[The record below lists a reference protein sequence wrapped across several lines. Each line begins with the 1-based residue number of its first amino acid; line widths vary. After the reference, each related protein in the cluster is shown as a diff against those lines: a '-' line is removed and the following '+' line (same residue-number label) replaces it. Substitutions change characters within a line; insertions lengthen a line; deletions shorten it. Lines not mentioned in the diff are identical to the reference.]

1 MAVLL
6 FIVLCVLIG
15 AFILFRKRSRQ
26 IPGPI
31 GKPLIGNVSDLN
43 LKSLHIKLFE
53 WNQQY
58 GDIFQF
64 SIFSKKFVVINSS
77 DVLREAFLEE
87 PNASIFAARPE
98 MFFAK
103 YFYKNSDLAFSS
115 LDLTWNKRKKLVH
128 QKLNAYGEGLLR
140 LEKQINQNLTA
151 LMEEIQ
157 LIEGQSIDPASMIED
172 FIFNTVETLVS
183 VS

>member
-6 FIVLCVLIG
+6 YIVLCVFIG

-31 GKPLIGNVSDLN
+31 GKSLIGNVLDFN
-43 LKSLHIKLFE
+43 LKSLHIKFFE

-58 GDIFQF
+58 GNIFQF

-77 DVLREAFLEE
+77 DVLREAFLKE

-103 YFYKNSDLAFSS
+103 
-115 LDLTWNKRKKLVH
+115 
-128 QKLNAYGEGLLR
+128 
-140 LEKQINQNLTA
+140 
-151 LMEEIQ
+151 
-157 LIEGQSIDPASMIED
+157 
-172 FIFNTVETLVS
+172 
-183 VS
+183 

>member
-77 DVLREAFLEE
+77 DVLREAFLKE

-98 MFFAK
+98 MFFSK

-115 LDLTWNKRKKLVH
+115 LDPTWNKRKKLVH

-140 LEKQINQNLTA
+140 LEKQINRNLTA